1 MPIEFK
7 DACLVLS
14 APYKGKPRLSLKQP
28 CEQKSDDP
36 GTIPMIQRVIVS
48 AFESSMAFANRH
60 RYSPACCL
68 FAPASVLSVGVH
80 PHPVPVG
87 LRVLKIICALDEAW
101 F

>member
-1 MPIEFK
+1 MKLWLAKILMPIEFK

-28 CEQKSDDP
+28 CEQKSDNP

-48 AFESSMAFANRH
+48 AFESSMAFGQQ
-60 RYSPACCL
+60 
-68 FAPASVLSVGVH
+68 APVQ
-80 PHPVPVG
+80 P
-87 LRVLKIICALDEAW
+87 RVLPVYSRHP